1 MRQAET
7 KPMFVNAIIK
17 KMNKN
22 NAIFLMLFTLNV
34 LSAQDTIMPLW
45 PNEVPNQVESKE
57 KEVHDKKGLLWMT
70 NVQKPTIEVYL
81 SAKQNA
87 NGQAV
92 LIFPGGGYQGL
103 AYDWEGTDIAKTLN
117 SKGVAGIVV
126 KYRSPLSKTL
136 TEKQNVPLQDAQRAI
151 RLVKSMAKEW
161 NIDENKIGIAGFSAG
176 GHLASTL
183 GTHFMEKVYAPQDEM
198 DSISARPDFMILVYP
213 VITFKT
219 ESTHMGSR
227 TALLNNAPTDDQIK
241 YYSNELWVNEGTPPT
256 FLAHAI
262 DDDVVPVENSILFFQ
277 ALKKSKVP
285 TTMHI
290 YPDGGHGFSLALDN
304 DHLKGWMDSLFDWL
318 ESIE

>member
-1 MRQAET
+1 
-7 KPMFVNAIIK
+7 
-17 KMNKN
+17 MNKN
-22 NAIFLMLFTLNV
+22 NTIFLILSLLMFSL
-34 LSAQDTIMPLW
+34 LSAQDTIIPLW
-45 PNEVPNQVESKE
+45 PNEIPNQVESKE
-57 KEVHDKKGLLWMT
+57 KEVHDKQGLLWMT

-277 ALKKSKVP
+277 ALKKNKVP

-304 DHLKGWMDSLFDWL
+304 DYLKGWMGNLFDWL
-318 ESIE
+318 KNIE